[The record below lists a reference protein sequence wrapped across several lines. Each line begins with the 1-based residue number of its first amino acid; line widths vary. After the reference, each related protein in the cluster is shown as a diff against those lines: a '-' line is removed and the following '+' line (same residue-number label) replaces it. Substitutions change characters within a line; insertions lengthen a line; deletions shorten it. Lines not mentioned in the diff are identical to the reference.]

1 MNQEPLSSEDLG
13 VIERSVARGS
23 GAGTEIPSSLG
34 LVAATAVQKKWPI
47 SWSVCSWAELGARP
61 VARLP
66 DAQSPTVCVQ
76 SSEETA
82 GLPTA

>member
-1 MNQEPLSSEDLG
+1 MNQETLSSEDLE

-47 SWSVCSWAELGARP
+47 SWSVCSWAELGA
-61 VARLP
+61 
-66 DAQSPTVCVQ
+66 
-76 SSEETA
+76 TA
-82 GLPTA
+82 GSPVPRCAIADGVRPKL